1 MKYSRLTRK
10 QFILPSIAVVVVII
24 SLIGGFWIIN
34 RGKDQ
39 GTKPNISPGSGKTAS
54 PASQQAEAKKLSQT
68 KELNKMLAE
77 APKDPRSQ
85 CLVVSRFN
93 SEQTR
98 NDMLDIENKRHDSAV
113 QKYGSNNAE
122 NYIHKQNLAKIQ
134 KQFEQSNN
142 INNCK

>member
-1 MKYSRLTRK
+1 MIYKRLTK
-10 QFILPSIAVVVVII
+10 THIFIAVVALIILIAGIATYLVI
-24 SLIGGFWIIN
+24 SPKSELSN
-34 RGKDQ
+34 
-39 GTKPNISPGSGKTAS
+39 KPNPNPGSGKSAS
-54 PASQQAEAKKLSQT
+54 PASRQAEAKKLSQT

-77 APKDPRSQ
+77 APKDPKSQ

-113 QKYGSNNAE
+113 QKNGSNNAE

-142 INNCK
+142 SNNCK

>member
-1 MKYSRLTRK
+1 MTYKRLNK
-10 QFILPSIAVVVVII
+10 KHIVLIAAVTAII
-24 SLIGGFWIIN
+24 IA
-34 RGKDQ
+34 
-39 GTKPNISPGSGKTAS
+39 GTVAFFVFRSKSELSNKPNPSPGSGKTAS
-54 PASQQAEAKKLSQT
+54 PASRQAEAKKLSQT

-77 APKDPRSQ
+77 APKDPKSQ

-113 QKYGSNNAE
+113 QKNGSNNAE